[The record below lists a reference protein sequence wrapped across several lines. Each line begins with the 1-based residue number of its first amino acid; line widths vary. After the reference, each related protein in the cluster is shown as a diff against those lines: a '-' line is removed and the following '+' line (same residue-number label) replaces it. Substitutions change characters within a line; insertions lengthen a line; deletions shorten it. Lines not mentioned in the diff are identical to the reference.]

1 MIDDKSLLSY
11 RSLLRWCTT
20 LLLLFAGINNALAAC
35 TSTSGA
41 GNLGTVTSFNV
52 ATVPQKVTATSGFA
66 CTGGLLTLLSTNT
79 VTATIASTT
88 NANGTTAEL
97 FNAANNQTIPYL
109 ICKDSACGE
118 SVNVGSSTVWS
129 STTLLGLL
137 GLFTSNGTLPL
148 YLQTIPGANVKAG
161 VYTDTININW
171 AWHLCALGVLGL
183 CVYDDGTSSTFIN
196 VTMIVSNYCFIDNA
210 PDVQFGTA
218 AFPSGFAPVTGNSL
232 SVRCTLGATYSIN
245 LTSNNPITGQYRQML
260 STVNGTT
267 NSLQYQILKADTTV
281 WTPTANYPS
290 IGTGLSQNI
299 NYTATVNPNQPNV
312 PSGTYSDTVV
322 VTVTY

>member
-1 MIDDKSLLSY
+1 MIDYKSLLSY
-11 RSLLRWCTT
+11 QSLLRWSAT
-20 LLLLFAGINNALAAC
+20 LLLLFTGINNALAAC
-35 TSTSGA
+35 TTASGA
-41 GNLGTVTSFNV
+41 ANLGTVTSFNV

-66 CTGGLLTLLSTNT
+66 CTGGVLTLLSTNT

-97 FNAANNQTIPYL
+97 YNAANNQAIPYL
-109 ICKDSACGE
+109 ICKDSACATP
-118 SVNVGSSTVWS
+118 VNVGASTTWS

-148 YLQTIPGANVKAG
+148 YMQTIPGANIKAG
-161 VYTDTININW
+161 TYTDMININW
-171 AWHLCALGVLGL
+171 AWHLCTVGVLGL
-183 CVYDDGTSSTFIN
+183 CLYDDGTGSTTVN

-210 PDVQFGTA
+210 PDVVFGTA

-232 SVRCTLGATYSIN
+232 SVRCTLGATYNIS
-245 LTSNNPITGQYRQML
+245 LASNNPITGQYRQML
-260 STVNGTT
+260 STVNGVT

-290 IGTGLSQNI
+290 IGTGTSQNI

-312 PSGTYSDTVV
+312 PAGTYTDTVV